1 MAYLGRGAA
10 IGLGEE
16 STWGTAVSR
25 DNWRPLISSNLTRT
39 VERIPRADLHSDAAA
54 ATRKGHYDLIVEA
67 GGTAEMLATY
77 DNIGMLLKHACG
89 ALATTGGGPYTH
101 TYTLSAALPT
111 GLTLEFIRGTGTSEV
126 FEGCKIN
133 QATLACS
140 AGEAM
145 TLSVDFIAED
155 GAARGSAGTPTYAA
169 VEQVVLYHHAGQ
181 MSIAG
186 NNYSINSLSLVLN
199 NNLTRRNLL
208 GSDLTKEP
216 VRGDFTEIT
225 MSVEV
230 EAADQLYA
238 DLRSGAQAD
247 ATITFTGTG
256 SKSLAITLQNAY
268 LTECTDPVNDA
279 GIVSQSLT
287 LVGESDGTDY
297 GLKIEVGNA
306 DATGIGN

>member
-1 MAYLGRGAA
+1 MAYLGRGASC
-10 IGLGEE
+10 GFGEE

-25 DNWRPLISSNLTRT
+25 SNWRPIISSNLTRT
-39 VERIPRADLHSDAAA
+39 VERIPRADLYSDAAA
-54 ATRKGHYDLIVEA
+54 ASRKGHYDLMVEA
-67 GGTAEMLATY
+67 GGTVEMLATY

-89 ALATTGGGPYTH
+89 GLSTTGSGPYTH
-101 TYTLSAALPT
+101 TYTLAATLPT

-126 FEGCKIN
+126 FEGCKVN

-155 GAARGSAGTPTYAA
+155 AASRAAAGTPSFGAA
-169 VEQVVLYHHAGQ
+169 EQVVLYHHAGQ
-181 MSIAG
+181 LGFGG
-186 NNYSINSLSLVLN
+186 NNYDITSFSLVLN

-216 VRGDFTEIT
+216 TRGDFTEIT
-225 MSVEV
+225 MSIDV

-238 DLRSGAQAD
+238 DLRSGSQSD
-247 ATITFTGTG
+247 ATVTFTGTG
-256 SKSLAITLQNAY
+256 GKVMAITLQNAY
-268 LTECTDPVNDA
+268 LTEATDPVNSA

-297 GLKIEVGNA
+297 GLKIDVTNDDGTGTGN
-306 DATGIGN
+306 